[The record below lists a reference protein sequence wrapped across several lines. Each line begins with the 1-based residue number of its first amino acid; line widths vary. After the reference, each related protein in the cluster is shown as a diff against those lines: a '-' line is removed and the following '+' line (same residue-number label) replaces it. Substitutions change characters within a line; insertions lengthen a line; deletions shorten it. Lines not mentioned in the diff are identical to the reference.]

1 MIESKWI
8 YKRIVNPLEWRGAI
22 GLQIRLNGAGR
33 EYEGLTM
40 NDERLMTIKNDEINE
55 KVYDDGAAGG
65 GVCGLQR

>member
-1 MIESKWI
+1 MIERKWI
-8 YKRIVNPLEWRGAI
+8 FKRIANPLEWRGAI

-33 EYEGLTM
+33 LMM

-55 KVYDDGAAGG
+55 KVFDDGVAGG